1 LVTRLTKSPPVALLG
16 EQAPPRV
23 LVLPDRSVANDWED
37 VADLSAGYG
46 LSLDGWQEDVLRAAM
61 GVRSDGT
68 WAAKQIGV
76 SAPRQNGKSQLIVAR
91 ALAGALVLGEKKI
104 IISAHQQDTARETF
118 AKFLEMF
125 DANDLLR
132 SKVKQVMN
140 ALNREFIK
148 FTNGAEIRFKAR
160 STAGGRGFS
169 SDLLLL
175 DEAQILG
182 MPAWV
187 SINSTM
193 SARPN
198 PQIWLLGTPPTPEDN
213 GEVFTFIRD
222 AAMAGRSSAL
232 AYLEWSAEPDD
243 DPALAETRA
252 KANPAWHTRINHDVV
267 QGEFETYP
275 AIRFAMDRLGIW
287 ATELEISG
295 AISSAAWGDL
305 AVDEAPAGDLGAFAV
320 AFSADG
326 MRYSVA
332 GALTHGEEA
341 HVELIS
347 ADVGSVEAG
356 LAPLAD
362 WFTER
367 VNGMSRWRRVG
378 SIVISGRSGASVLAQ
393 LLRDRGVPE
402 RKITLPST
410 SQYFEA
416 CGALL
421 ERCRQGTVTH
431 LRSGQDRLDESVLGA
446 IQKQRTRDGAWGWDV
461 PGGDETPVEAVSLAL
476 LGARTPRRGAPRR
489 IY

>member
-1 LVTRLTKSPPVALLG
+1 LTKSPPVALLG

-23 LVLPDRSVANDWED
+23 LVLPDRSVGSDWED
-37 VADLSAGYG
+37 VSDLSAGYG
-46 LSLDGWQEDVLRAAM
+46 LTLDAWQDDILRAAM
-61 GVRSDGT
+61 SVRADGT
-68 WAAKQIGV
+68 WAAKQVGI

-118 AKFLEMF
+118 MKFLELF
-125 DANDLLR
+125 DANDDLR
-132 SKVKQVMN
+132 AKVKQVMN
-140 ALNREFIK
+140 AINREFIK
-148 FTNGAEIRFKAR
+148 FNNGAEIRFKAR
-160 STAGGRGFS
+160 SKSGSRGFS

-193 SARPN
+193 SARRN
-198 PQIWLLGTPPTPEDN
+198 PQIWLLGTPPTPEDD
-213 GEVFTFIRD
+213 GEVFTVIRD
-222 AAMAGRSSAL
+222 AALEGRSKAL

-243 DPALAETRA
+243 DPTLESTLA
-252 KANPAWHTRINHDVV
+252 KANPAWLTRINHDVV
-267 QGEFETYP
+267 LSEQETYP
-275 AIRFAMDRLGIW
+275 AVRFAMDRLGIW
-287 ATELEISG
+287 ATELGIKG
-295 AISSAAWGDL
+295 AITTATWEGL
-305 AVDEAPAGDLGAFAV
+305 AVDEAPAGQLGAFAV

-326 MRYSVA
+326 MRYAVA
-332 GALTHGEEA
+332 GALTAGESA

-367 VNGMSRWRRVG
+367 VGGVARWRRVE
-378 SIVISGRSGASVLAQ
+378 SIVISGRAGASVLAQ
-393 LLRDRGVPE
+393 LLKDRGVSE
-402 RKITLPST
+402 RRIVLPST
-410 SQYFEA
+410 GQYFEA

-421 ERCRQGTVTH
+421 ERCRQGTISH
-431 LRSGQDRLDESVLGA
+431 LSTGQERLDESVLGA
-446 IQKQRTRDGAWGWDV
+446 VQVQRTRDGAWGWDV

-476 LGARTPRRGAPRR
+476 LGARTSRRGTPRR